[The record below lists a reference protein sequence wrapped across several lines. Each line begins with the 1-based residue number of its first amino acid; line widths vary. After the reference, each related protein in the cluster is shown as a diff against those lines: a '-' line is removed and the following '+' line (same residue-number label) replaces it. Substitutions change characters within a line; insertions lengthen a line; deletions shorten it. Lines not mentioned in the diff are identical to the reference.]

1 MKKYFKNI
9 MKKIV
14 KEDLN
19 SYIKD
24 HPKDKDN
31 FILSNIAGLEWQM
44 LKNGKVYSEFPD
56 HVNNEPNTVIA
67 ISNNDRIEDNE
78 VLKQKAVA
86 ILREKIHNS
95 VETINSLASKA
106 GYEDFEIDYNY
117 IMNNLRLKS
126 YEMFDG
132 D

>member
-126 YEMFDG
+126 YEMIEEE
-132 D
+132 